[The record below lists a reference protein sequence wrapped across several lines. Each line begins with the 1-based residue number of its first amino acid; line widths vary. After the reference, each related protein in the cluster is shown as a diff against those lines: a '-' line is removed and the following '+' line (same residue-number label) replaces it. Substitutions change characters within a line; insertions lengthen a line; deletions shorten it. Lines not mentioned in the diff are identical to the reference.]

1 MYVWFLIFWI
11 IYNTPPL
18 FLTMQLSLIIK
29 NSWFPWKE
37 LQLYC
42 KNFFIYSDCFSSF
55 DRLLLTFES
64 NLFVEA
70 FFFLLF
76 FLLWLLFQL
85 QNFLKKL
92 TFESNLFNAT
102 LFLDGVFSAGSLP
115 LMAVVASGRHAQSPK
130 HPSLTFFCHSS
141 LYYIW
146 LPSEMSTLS
155 PSYLPNLKVLLLLPS
170 FATLVSTIFHPQ
182 KWTTLSYS

>member
-102 LFLDGVFSAGSLP
+102 LLFPIVFSLP
-115 LMAVVASGRHAQSPK
+115 AA
-130 HPSLTFFCHSS
+130 CH
-141 LYYIW
+141 W
-146 LPSEMSTLS
+146 WPWWPQVGT
-155 PSYLPNLKVLLLLPS
+155 PNLQVLLLLPS
-170 FATLVSTIFHPQ
+170 FATLVSTIYGCPQ
-182 KWTTLSYS
+182 KCPPYLTQICPISTFSFSYLPLPL

>member
-1 MYVWFLIFWI
+1 MGERKMYVWFLIFWI

-18 FLTMQLSLIIK
+18 FLTMQWSLIIK
-29 NSWFPWKE
+29 NSWFPWNE

-70 FFFLLF
+70 LFSCWLFYIDCFFSLKRFWKSSYLNQIFSMQLF
-76 FLLWLLFQL
+76 FSMVFSLPAACHWWPWWPQVGTPNL
-85 QNFLKKL
+85 QN
-92 TFESNLFNAT
+92 
-102 LFLDGVFSAGSLP
+102 
-115 LMAVVASGRHAQSPK
+115 
-130 HPSLTFFCHSS
+130 
-141 LYYIW
+141 I
-146 LPSEMSTLS
+146 
-155 PSYLPNLKVLLLLPS
+155 LLLPS